1 MRVADSSL
9 RSRGHW
15 FATLALVVLCA
26 PLAAQGTI
34 TGTLK
39 DIAGT
44 TTWFA
49 EPVTIAAIVLPDE
62 SHPFNEICAGTWQE
76 AMDALAQGRKP
87 ETPFGGLAGGVTPID
102 FCIVQSDAD
111 GRFQMLSLPLERRIA
126 VAAKIDSL
134 WWPLEREQWLTEATP
149 SAQVELPFFTLDHD
163 SLPTLREH
171 RLEVH
176 LTVRPDL
183 KYAGL
188 TIDETILIENS
199 DPSRGMMLEISLDVA
214 MAPDI
219 LARHLPSLYGSQLFF
234 MQGTSSLPAE
244 SASEASALARQAWR
258 FGGVDV
264 MHGAQAVYNKGP
276 QFSADN
282 WHPLN
287 TDGLHMLS
295 AGDTRYI
302 ETPSPSA
309 RKAAIVFRRPVPPA
323 LHGKPGSLQLRLLH
337 RAGVP
342 LDNPA
347 GKVAFARTFPHELLS
362 ATAGAHAGVVLQA
375 LVKDGHRRLYETQI
389 AGDPTRMASTR
400 NPALVAGEEVQIV
413 LGLDDATQAELKSLS
428 DPVDTPAAQE
438 DKDSSKFRWDM
449 LFKALA
455 VVFGLAFVGALVA
468 SVRWSRE
475 KQLARLAS
483 LPASRAEVVAA
494 LKSLESEYNARRLP
508 AAAYIEQRQR
518 LLNRLIEFD
527 ARDDA

>member
-1 MRVADSSL
+1 MRVTDCGL
-9 RSRGHW
+9 RSRGRW
-15 FATLALVVLCA
+15 FVVLALLSLSG

-44 TTWFA
+44 TTWFS
-49 EPVTIAAIVLPDE
+49 EPISVGAVVLPDE
-62 SHPFNEICAGTWQE
+62 SHPFNEICAGAWQE
-76 AMDALAQGRKP
+76 AMDALSQGRKP
-87 ETPFGGLAGGVTPID
+87 ETPFGGLAGGVNPIATS
-102 FCIVQSDAD
+102 FVISDAD
-111 GRFQMLSLPLERRIA
+111 GRFRIENLPLERRVA
-126 VAAKIDSL
+126 LAAKVDGL
-134 WWPLEREQWLTEATP
+134 WWPLEREQWLTQAAP
-149 SAQVELPFFTLDHD
+149 SAQVELPFFSLDQNT
-163 SLPTLREH
+163 LPTLREH

-176 LTVRPDL
+176 LTLRPDL

-188 TIDETILIENS
+188 TIDETILVENT
-199 DPSRGMMLEISLDVA
+199 DPSRGVMLEISLDVA

-219 LARHLPSLYGSQLFF
+219 LARHLPSLYGSQLFYL
-234 MQGTSSLPAE
+234 QGTGSLPAE
-244 SASEASALARQAWR
+244 NASEASALARQAWR

-282 WHPLN
+282 WHPMN
-287 TDGLHMLS
+287 TEGLHMLA
-295 AGDTRYI
+295 AGDTRYV

-309 RKAAIVFRRPVPPA
+309 RKGTIVFRRPVPPA
-323 LHGKPGSLQLRLLH
+323 LNGKPGSLQLRLLH

-347 GKVAFARTFPHELLS
+347 AKVALARVFPLELLS
-362 ATAGAHAGVVLQA
+362 ASATAHSGVVLQA
-375 LVKDGHRRLYETQI
+375 LVKDGHRRLYETQV
-389 AGDPTRMASTR
+389 AGDPARMASTR
-400 NPALVAGEEVQIV
+400 NPALTAREEVQFV
-413 LGLDDATQAELKSLS
+413 LGLDEETQAELKALS
-428 DPVDTPAAQE
+428 ESGGTTPAQE
-438 DKDSSKFRWDM
+438 DKERNPFRWDM

-455 VVFGLAFVGALVA
+455 VMFGLAFVGALVA

-475 KQLARLAS
+475 KQLERMAK

-494 LKSLESEYNARRLP
+494 LKSLEADYEAGRLP

-527 ARDDA
+527 AKDDG

>member
-1 MRVADSSL
+1 MRVADGGVRSL
-9 RSRGHW
+9 G
-15 FATLALVVLCA
+15 LVALVLLCA

-44 TTWFA
+44 TTWLA
-49 EPVTIAAIVLPDE
+49 EPVTVAAIVLPDD

-76 AMDALAQGRKP
+76 AMEALSQGRNP
-87 ETPFGGLAGGVTPID
+87 ETPFGGLAGGVTPTATSV
-102 FCIVQSDAD
+102 VQSDAD
-111 GRFQMLSLPLERRIA
+111 GRFQLVSLPLEQRIA
-126 VAAKIDSL
+126 VAAKIDGL
-134 WWPLEREQWLTEATP
+134 WWPLEREQWLTEAAP
-149 SAQVELPFFTLDHD
+149 SAQVELPFFALDRNTLP
-163 SLPTLREH
+163 SLREH
-171 RLEVH
+171 KLEVH

-183 KYAGL
+183 KYASL
-188 TIDETILIENS
+188 SIDETIVIENN
-199 DPSRGMMLEISLDVA
+199 DPSRGLMLEISLDVA

-234 MQGTSSLPAE
+234 MQGTSSLPAV

-282 WHPLN
+282 WHPMN
-287 TDGLHMLS
+287 TDGLHMLA
-295 AGDTRYI
+295 AGDTQYI

-323 LHGKPGSLQLRLLH
+323 LNGKPGSLQLRLLH

-347 GKVAFARTFPHELLS
+347 GKVAFARIFPHELLS

-400 NPALVAGEEVQIV
+400 NPALVAGEEVQFV
-413 LGLDDATQAELKSLS
+413 LGLDEPTQAELKALS
-428 DPVDTPAAQE
+428 DPVAPPAAQE
-438 DKDSSKFRWDM
+438 DTDHSRFRWDM

-468 SVRWSRE
+468 SVRWPRE
-475 KQLARLAS
+475 KQLERLAN

-494 LKSLESEYNARRLP
+494 LKSLETDYEARRLP

-527 ARDDA
+527 AKGDA